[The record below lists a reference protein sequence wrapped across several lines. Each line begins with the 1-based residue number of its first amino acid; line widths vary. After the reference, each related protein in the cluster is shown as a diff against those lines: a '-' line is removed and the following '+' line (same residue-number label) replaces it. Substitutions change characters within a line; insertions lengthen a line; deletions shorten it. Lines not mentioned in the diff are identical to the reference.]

1 MHGSSFRHFGW
12 RRHPILAVLF
22 FLLHDVIL
30 TRRGETS
37 SGRCWFENTE
47 AGKPASYGGKEKRMK
62 RMILGVMMG
71 ALLTGTASFA
81 QIRQRQENQQD
92 RIGEGVEN
100 GSLTPK
106 ETSQLE
112 HQETRLNKQI
122 RHDRATGGGLS
133 PQERR
138 QINHQQ
144 NVLSR
149 KIYRDKHDGKH

>member
-1 MHGSSFRHFGW
+1 M
-12 RRHPILAVLF
+12 
-22 FLLHDVIL
+22 
-30 TRRGETS
+30 
-37 SGRCWFENTE
+37 
-47 AGKPASYGGKEKRMK
+47 KMK

-71 ALLTGTASFA
+71 ALLTGTTSFA

-92 RIGEGVEN
+92 RIGEGIEN

-106 ETSQLE
+106 EASRLE
-112 HQETRLNKQI
+112 HQEARLNKEI
-122 RHDRATGGGLS
+122 RHDRVGGLS

-149 KIYRDKHDGKH
+149 KIYRAKHDGKH

>member
-1 MHGSSFRHFGW
+1 
-12 RRHPILAVLF
+12 
-22 FLLHDVIL
+22 
-30 TRRGETS
+30 
-37 SGRCWFENTE
+37 
-47 AGKPASYGGKEKRMK
+47 
-62 RMILGVMMG
+62 MG
-71 ALLTGTASFA
+71 ALLTGTSFA

-144 NVLSR
+144 NVLSQ

>member
-1 MHGSSFRHFGW
+1 
-12 RRHPILAVLF
+12 
-22 FLLHDVIL
+22 
-30 TRRGETS
+30 
-37 SGRCWFENTE
+37 
-47 AGKPASYGGKEKRMK
+47 MK

-71 ALLTGTASFA
+71 ALLTGTTSYA

-106 ETSQLE
+106 ETARLE
-112 HQETRLNKQI
+112 NQQARLNKQI
-122 RHDRATGGGLS
+122 RHDRKDGDGLS

-149 KIYRDKHDGKH
+149 KIYRAKHDGKN